1 VLIPHWLSRQAR
13 LHLVVTQGDE
23 GRDVQCARAETVS
36 DKPIFREAFKRRCPP
51 ASTLSRTENDEG
63 IAWRA
68 ARLKA
73 ADLNAWW
80 IRKMVTEKRQIY
92 TFPLEAAASNTWHP
106 ISL

>member
-1 VLIPHWLSRQAR
+1 
-13 LHLVVTQGDE
+13 
-23 GRDVQCARAETVS
+23 
-36 DKPIFREAFKRRCPP
+36 
-51 ASTLSRTENDEG
+51 LSRTENDEG